1 MEFVKGPLI
10 VPFFI
15 LQFGVGSVLPLLVIT
30 FLIWRGTSGTALIVG
45 ITGSAILVLLAVLMM
60 RYNVVIGGQEISK
73 TGKGL
78 VAYHPPIFGREGLLA
93 AGIVLVIPLVL
104 LSVLVRL
111 FPPWE
116 KAAA

>member
-1 MEFVKGPLI
+1 
-10 VPFFI
+10 
-15 LQFGVGSVLPLLVIT
+15 
-30 FLIWRGTSGTALIVG
+30 
-45 ITGSAILVLLAVLMM
+45 MM

-73 TGKGL
+73 TARGL

-93 AGIVLVIPLVL
+93 AGIVLVIPMVL
-104 LSVLVRL
+104 LMVLVRL